1 MRGRVRRAV
10 AALAALVA
18 LAGLAACGGSAPAP
32 PPGPLR
38 ILLVNDDGWNAP
50 GTVALRD
57 GLRRAG
63 HRVVE
68 VAPLS
73 DRSSAGTATTTA
85 GELVMRRPTRDPDVW
100 TVSGTAADAVLIG
113 RAIMYREPPDLVV
126 TGVDATPALGI
137 DAMRSG
143 SVGAAMTASGLGL
156 PVVSVSTFVPNP
168 AKSRPEQYRRPAD
181 FAARLVRML
190 QEQRQ
195 PGLMDQRTVLNVNY
209 PGPYARPDKVVAA
222 PSSNTPTVA
231 VTYKPGRSADRV
243 VATMIPDGTVSVN
256 GVNDDVNAFWRLSN
270 VTLTDLSADPDR
282 AAPPSSR
289 IAVRIAPLM
298 KP

>member
-1 MRGRVRRAV
+1 VRRG
-10 AALAALVA
+10 LAALVA
-18 LAGLAACGGSAPAP
+18 LVALTGLTACGTAAPAPAP

-50 GTVALRD
+50 GTVVLRD
-57 GLRRAG
+57 ALRRAG

-68 VAPLS
+68 IAPVA

-85 GELVMRRPTRDPDVW
+85 GELVVRRPTRDPDVW
-100 TVSGTAADAVLIG
+100 TVSGTAADAVLVS

-126 TGVDATPALGI
+126 TGVDSAPALGL
-137 DAMRSG
+137 DAVRSG
-143 SVGAAMTASGLGL
+143 SVGAAMTASGLGF
-156 PVVSVSTFVPNP
+156 PVVSVSTFVLNP
-168 AKSRPEQYRRPAD
+168 AKARPDQFRRPAD
-181 FAARLVRML
+181 FTVRLVRTI
-190 QEQRQ
+190 QEQRE
-195 PGLMDQRTVLNVNY
+195 PGLIGQRTILNVNY
-209 PGPYARPDKVVAA
+209 PAFQGPPRGVVAA

-231 VTYKPGRSADRV
+231 VSYRPGRAPDRFVASAV
-243 VATMIPDGTVSVN
+243 PDGTASVN

-270 VTLTDLSADPDR
+270 VTLTDLSTDPDR

-289 IAVRIAPLM
+289 TAARLAPLM